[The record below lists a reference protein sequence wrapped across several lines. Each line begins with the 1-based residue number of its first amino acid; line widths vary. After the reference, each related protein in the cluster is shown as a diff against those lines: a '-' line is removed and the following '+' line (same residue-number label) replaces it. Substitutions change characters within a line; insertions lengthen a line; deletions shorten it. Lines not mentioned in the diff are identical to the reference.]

1 MPRPLYLARIDPRT
15 RPDPPADPRPTR
27 HRGQGIGGGAVRGDG
42 RGFVFAVRLIVAVFL
57 TVTERLRRFAP
68 PPIPPGSAR
77 PPLIGAGQTRGTGA
91 RDRPPIPARRT
102 MEAGRRPT
110 SVRPSLPSSTRLGSW
125 AWAGWPWPGPWP
137 AGRSWQSPPSIWTKP
152 SGERIPSSA
161 IHSAKAGQKPEAK
174 PVPLPL
180 VQGGQAMR

>member
-77 PPLIGAGQTRGTGA
+77 PPLLGRGRQGGRGQGTAPRPRRAEQWKRVDDRRQFA
-91 RDRPPIPARRT
+91 RPFLLRRVLGLGGLALARTLARR
-102 MEAGRRPT
+102 AILAIAAFHLDQAFGRT
-110 SVRPSLPSSTRLGSW
+110 
-125 AWAGWPWPGPWP
+125 
-137 AGRSWQSPPSIWTKP
+137 
-152 SGERIPSSA
+152 
-161 IHSAKAGQKPEAK
+161 H
-174 PVPLPL
+174 PVFCDT
-180 VQGGQAMR
+180 